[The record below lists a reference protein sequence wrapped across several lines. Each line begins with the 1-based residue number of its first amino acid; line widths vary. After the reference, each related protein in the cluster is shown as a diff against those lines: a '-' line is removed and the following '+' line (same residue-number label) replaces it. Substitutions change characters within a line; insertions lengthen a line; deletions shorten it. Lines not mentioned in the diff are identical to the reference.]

1 MPAEISPPSTFRRPK
16 RLSGTSA
23 MTLAEVMIAFAILA
37 LTSVGG
43 VSGFLL
49 LNRYAENNRSLSLA
63 RALCQERIEQAQT
76 LPYRPTDATPTLPSA
91 PSSDP
96 SNTAACTILGTAAN
110 YKSGVYSGGSNL
122 QTSSETIPIYS
133 YTSGVS
139 GGAAVTYKRT
149 TAVSPAALTYYN
161 GTTSAATTTSLN
173 LLQFTVAISYV
184 YRGKTYGTSMTTLR
198 GPD

>member
-1 MPAEISPPSTFRRPK
+1 
-16 RLSGTSA
+16 
-23 MTLAEVMIAFAILA
+23 MTLVEVMIAFSVLV

-43 VSGFLL
+43 ISGFVL
-49 LNRYAENNRSLSLA
+49 LNRYAENNRSLSMA

-96 SNTAACTILGTAAN
+96 SPSNNAAFAILGTAAN
-110 YKSGVYSGGSNL
+110 YSSGVYSGGSNL
-122 QTSSETIPIYS
+122 QTSSETIPIYA
-133 YTSGVS
+133 YATGTT

-149 TAVSPAALTYYN
+149 TTVSPVGLTYYN
-161 GTTSAATTTSLN
+161 GTNSVATATSLY
-173 LLQFTVAISYV
+173 LLQFTVTVSYV
-184 YRGKTYGTSMTTLR
+184 YRGTTYSTSMTTIR

>member
-1 MPAEISPPSTFRRPK
+1 
-16 RLSGTSA
+16 
-23 MTLAEVMIAFAILA
+23 MTLAEVIIAFAVLA

-49 LNRYAENNRSLSLA
+49 LNRYAENNRSLSMA

-76 LPYRPTDATPTLPSA
+76 LPYRPTDSTPTLPSA

-110 YKSGVYSGGSNL
+110 YTSGVYSGGSNL

-133 YTSGVS
+133 LTSGAS

-149 TAVSPAALTYYN
+149 TTVTPAGLTYYDV
-161 GTTSAATTTSLN
+161 SKSSYTTSLY
-173 LLQFTVAISYV
+173 LLQFTVTVSYV
-184 YRGKTYGTSMTTLR
+184 YRGTTYSTSMVTLR